1 MSGVFTL
8 VLHHKGNELLS
19 IHRNIKSQDDLK
31 VYYEPKIRSNRKKLR
46 CKGKENN
53 VENKI
58 FKGR

>member
-8 VLHHKGNELLS
+8 VLHHKGNKLLS

-31 VYYEPKIRSNRKKLR
+31 VYYEPKIRWNRKKLM
-46 CKGKENN
+46 KGKENN

-58 FKGR
+58 LKGR